1 MIYTPSGVCA
11 KEIHFELDENGK
23 IHDASFI
30 GGCNGNLKGICSLI
44 EGMDAKEVISRL
56 EGAPDRNLAAYA
68 SCGSPQY
75 EAMVADIAAQFGLTS
90 LKFSKLDTIV
100 KAIGLPK
107 ECICTHCFDGS
118 SFYTL
123 EEQNTQE

>member
-23 IHDASFI
+23 IHDACFI

-56 EGAPDRNLAAYA
+56 EGIRCGVKPTSCPDQLARA
-68 SCGSPQY
+68 
-75 EAMVADIAAQFGLTS
+75 
-90 LKFSKLDTIV
+90 LKACV
-100 KAIGLPK
+100 K
-107 ECICTHCFDGS
+107 
-118 SFYTL
+118 
-123 EEQNTQE
+123 